1 MRRILFLF
9 PPEWVHYFS
18 MNCLKIL
25 CSVGFTR
32 SLLSK
37 TFTFQRRSLAKEAF
51 KLEFKN
57 PVGLGAGFDKNA
69 KYLRELEALGFGFVE
84 IGTVTPLPQV
94 GNDKPR
100 LFRLPADNALINRM
114 GFNNDG
120 VKVISARLKVWREES
135 DVQFDSRLTTHGSR
149 FIVGGNI
156 GKNKITPNE
165 EAWKDYEICFKELH
179 PYVDYFVV
187 NVSSPN
193 TPGLRELQ
201 EKESLRKILRHLQM
215 INNGKA
221 RSKPILL
228 KIAPDLTQDQI
239 DDVVDLA
246 LEIKLDGLVCT
257 NTTISRAGLVAS
269 KEELEKIG
277 AGGLSGK
284 PLKERST
291 IVVEYISKK
300 THGEIPIIASGGIF
314 TGEDAKEKFNSGA
327 TLIQV
332 WTGFIY
338 EGPGIVKK
346 ICKALI

>member
-1 MRRILFLF
+1 
-9 PPEWVHYFS
+9 
-18 MNCLKIL
+18 
-25 CSVGFTR
+25 
-32 SLLSK
+32 
-37 TFTFQRRSLAKEAF
+37 
-51 KLEFKN
+51 
-57 PVGLGAGFDKNA
+57 
-69 KYLRELEALGFGFVE
+69 
-84 IGTVTPLPQV
+84 
-94 GNDKPR
+94 
-100 LFRLPADNALINRM
+100 M

-120 VKVISARLKVWREES
+120 VKVISERLKVWRES
-135 DVQFDSRLTTHGSR
+135 HPRPTTQDSR
-149 FIVGGNI
+149 FIIGGNI
-156 GKNKITPNE
+156 GKNKSTPNE

-179 PYVDYFVV
+179 HYVDYFVV

-257 NTTISRAGLVAS
+257 NTTINRAGLVTS
-269 KEELEKIG
+269 KEELEKFG
-277 AGGLSGK
+277 QGGLSGK
-284 PLKERST
+284 PVKERST

-300 THGEIPIIASGGIF
+300 TRGEIPIIASGGIF
-314 TGEDAKEKFNSGA
+314 TAEDAKEKFNSGA
-327 TLIQV
+327 SLVQV

-346 ICKALI
+346 ICKALK